1 MKRNLEFEYEHYDHI
16 GDMDV
21 VDQVLVSE
29 AESATAT
36 AHAPHSNFSVGAA
49 VRLRSGRTLD
59 AANFE
64 SEVFPSS
71 LCAERSLLYYVEAN
85 YADDPVVSLAIAS
98 QPSERE
104 CYPCGACR
112 QVIVDVERRQQSP
125 IRVIMSGGG
134 TATVVPS
141 AELLLPFTFKL

>member
-29 AESATAT
+29 AESATAK

-64 SEVFPSS
+64 SEVFPSG
-71 LCAERSLLYYVEAN
+71 LCAERSLLYYVA
-85 YADDPVVSLAIAS
+85 
-98 QPSERE
+98 
-104 CYPCGACR
+104 
-112 QVIVDVERRQQSP
+112 
-125 IRVIMSGGG
+125 
-134 TATVVPS
+134 
-141 AELLLPFTFKL
+141 